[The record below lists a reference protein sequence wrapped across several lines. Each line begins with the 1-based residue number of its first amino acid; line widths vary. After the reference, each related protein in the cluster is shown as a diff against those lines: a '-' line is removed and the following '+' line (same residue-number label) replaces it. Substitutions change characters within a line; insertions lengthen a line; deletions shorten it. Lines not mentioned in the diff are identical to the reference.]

1 MVEENGIYI
10 VEVQFCH
17 NVKTSGGEGNFLD
30 YTDTEVR
37 KHREQIGLETLVVY
51 AVNDEYYILD
61 YLKI

>member
-1 MVEENGIYI
+1 
-10 VEVQFCH
+10 VQFCH